1 MITGWDD
8 MNRIWDHAF
17 FAQLDLDPRDAPD
30 QLILLTDPALN
41 PTAIRERVFQNMFE
55 KYGFGGVNIQ
65 VQAVLTLYALGL
77 RTGTV
82 VDSGDGVTH
91 VMAVIDGYVMQSQTK
106 RLNIAGR
113 HVTSYLLDLLRR
125 RGCSLD
131 SSADM
136 ETVSLQ
142 KETPALPAASLD
154 GVPLFQPP
162 PPPQFANETTACVE
176 SYVLPD
182 GKVLRLGAE
191 RFTAPEV
198 LFTPSMVDSE
208 APGIAQMT
216 FNAINEASMD
226 VRRRLYEHIVISG
239 GSSMYPGLPDRMQSD
254 IVALHHERVLRGQ
267 PSASAPRIRVQAPA
281 NRRHLVFQGAAVLAS
296 IMQDDPSFWVSRQEY
311 QEDPY
316 RAMMKCSATA

>member
-1 MITGWDD
+1 MPLAG
-8 MNRIWDHAF
+8 
-17 FAQLDLDPRDAPD
+17 
-30 QLILLTDPALN
+30 
-41 PTAIRERVFQNMFE
+41 
-55 KYGFGGVNIQ
+55 
-65 VQAVLTLYALGL
+65 
-77 RTGTV
+77 
-82 VDSGDGVTH
+82 
-91 VMAVIDGYVMQSQTK
+91 
-106 RLNIAGR
+106 AGR

-136 ETVSLQ
+136 ETVRAIKEKLCYVALNFAREQ
-142 KETPALPAASLD
+142 K
-154 GVPLFQPP
+154 
-162 PPPQFANETTACVE
+162 FANETTACVE

-254 IVALHHERVLRGQ
+254 IVALHHDRVLKGQ
-267 PSASAPRIRVQAPA
+267 PSASAPRIRVEAPS
-281 NRRHLVFQGAAVLAS
+281 NRKHLVFQGAAVLAS